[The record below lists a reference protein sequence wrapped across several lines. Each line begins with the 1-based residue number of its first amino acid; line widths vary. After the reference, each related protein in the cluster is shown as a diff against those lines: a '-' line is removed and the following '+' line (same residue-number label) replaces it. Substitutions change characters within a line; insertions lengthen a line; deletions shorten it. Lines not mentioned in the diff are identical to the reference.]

1 VGGTPEQDGLL
12 APFFE
17 KLADGPN
24 HVSTHSCTMEAK
36 QLKSTPESGIWISAR
51 FTPVNLLFWNQR
63 VAVRKARPM
72 IAPFCILGKPRG
84 SSQLSDNGQ
93 FNTQSNTRLRTSIP
107 RIDLKHSFSFTYVGG
122 WLVPK
127 LHISKTMDI
136 ARPEFKQR
144 KRRKQ
149 ALIVAGIVLLVG
161 ILTAAVYRLKP
172 AAPTVERGT
181 VWTDTVK
188 RGSMLRQVRGI
199 GSLVPS
205 QESVLQIPAETEAN
219 VVRIRML
226 PGSLVNVDTV
236 LLDMS
241 NPQVEQAAVDAQLQ
255 WKAAQAEYQSQRMK
269 LESDLM
275 NQKAGAATV
284 KADYNQTQLQSQT
297 DKSLY
302 DLGVISGLAYKASK
316 SKADELT
323 IRNGLE
329 DQRLESTQKSIDAQ
343 LSQLQAKMDQMRV
356 LAELKQKQLN
366 MLKVRAG
373 IEGVLVELPLHVGQ
387 HVSPGTMLAKVV
399 QPNHLMAEL
408 KVAETQARDVQI
420 GEPASVDTHNG
431 VIAGTVMRVDP
442 AVQNGTV
449 TVDVKLTGEL
459 PKGARPDLSVDGTID
474 LEKLD
479 NVLYVGRPA
488 FGQENSTISLF
499 RLEGNGRDAARVPVK
514 VGRASVNSI
523 QVIEGLH
530 EGDTVVLSDMS
541 RWDNT
546 DRIRLQD

>member
-1 VGGTPEQDGLL
+1 
-12 APFFE
+12 
-17 KLADGPN
+17 
-24 HVSTHSCTMEAK
+24 
-36 QLKSTPESGIWISAR
+36 
-51 FTPVNLLFWNQR
+51 
-63 VAVRKARPM
+63 
-72 IAPFCILGKPRG
+72 
-84 SSQLSDNGQ
+84 
-93 FNTQSNTRLRTSIP
+93 
-107 RIDLKHSFSFTYVGG
+107 
-122 WLVPK
+122 
-127 LHISKTMDI
+127 MDI

-144 KRRKQ
+144 KRRRQ
-149 ALIVAGIVLLVG
+149 IVLIAAVGIVVA

-181 VWTDTVK
+181 VWTDTVR

-205 QESVLQIPAETEAN
+205 QESVLQIPAESEAT
-219 VVRIRML
+219 VLRIRML
-226 PGSLVNVDTV
+226 PGSLVKVDTI

-241 NPQVEQAAVDAQLQ
+241 NPQVEQAAVDADLQ

-284 KADYNQTQLQSQT
+284 KADYNQSQLQSQT
-297 DKSLY
+297 DISLY
-302 DLGVISGLAYKASK
+302 DLGVISGLAYRASK

-323 IRNGLE
+323 IRNNLE
-329 DQRLESTQKSIDAQ
+329 DQRLQSTQKSIDAQ
-343 LSQLQAKMDQMRV
+343 LAELQAKVDQMRV
-356 LAELKQKQLN
+356 LAELKRKQLDE
-366 MLKVRAG
+366 LKVRAG

-387 HVSPGTMLAKVV
+387 HVTPGTMLAKVV

-431 VIAGTVMRVDP
+431 VISGTVMRVDP
-442 AVQNGTV
+442 SVQNGTV

-459 PKGARPDLSVDGTID
+459 PRGARPDLSVDGTID
-474 LEKLD
+474 LERLE

-499 RLEGNGRDAARVPVK
+499 KLDSNGRDATRVPVK

-523 QVIEGLH
+523 QVMEGLH

>member
-1 VGGTPEQDGLL
+1 
-12 APFFE
+12 
-17 KLADGPN
+17 
-24 HVSTHSCTMEAK
+24 
-36 QLKSTPESGIWISAR
+36 
-51 FTPVNLLFWNQR
+51 
-63 VAVRKARPM
+63 
-72 IAPFCILGKPRG
+72 
-84 SSQLSDNGQ
+84 
-93 FNTQSNTRLRTSIP
+93 
-107 RIDLKHSFSFTYVGG
+107 
-122 WLVPK
+122 
-127 LHISKTMDI
+127 MDI
-136 ARPEFKQR
+136 ARPEFKER
-144 KRRKQ
+144 KRRRQ
-149 ALIVAGIVLLVG
+149 IA
-161 ILTAAVYRLKP
+161 TAAVVVVVVAALTVVVYRLRP

-181 VWTDTVK
+181 VWTDSVK

-205 QESVLQIPAETEAN
+205 QESVLQIPAETEATII
-219 VVRIRML
+219 RILML
-226 PGSLVNVDTV
+226 PGSLVKADSV
-236 LLDMS
+236 LVEMS
-241 NPQVEQAAVDAQLQ
+241 DPQVEQAAVDAHLQ
-255 WKAAQAEYQSQRMK
+255 WKAAEAEYQGQRMK

-284 KADYNQTQLQSQT
+284 KADYNTTQLQSQT
-297 DKSLY
+297 DKALY

-329 DQRLESTQKSIDAQ
+329 DQPLESTQKAIDAQ
-343 LSQLQAKMDQMRV
+343 LAQMQAKVDQMRV
-356 LAELKQKQLN
+356 LAELKQKQLDA
-366 MLKVRAG
+366 LKVRAK

-387 HVSPGTMLAKVV
+387 HVTPGTMLAKVV

-431 VIAGTVMRVDP
+431 VIAGSVMRVDP
-442 AVQNGTV
+442 GVQNGTV
-449 TVDVKLTGEL
+449 TVDVKLVGEL

-474 LEKLD
+474 LERLD

-499 RLEGNGRDAARVPVK
+499 RLDGDGRDATRVPVK

>member
-1 VGGTPEQDGLL
+1 MV
-12 APFFE
+12 F
-17 KLADGPN
+17 
-24 HVSTHSCTMEAK
+24 
-36 QLKSTPESGIWISAR
+36 
-51 FTPVNLLFWNQR
+51 
-63 VAVRKARPM
+63 
-72 IAPFCILGKPRG
+72 
-84 SSQLSDNGQ
+84 
-93 FNTQSNTRLRTSIP
+93 
-107 RIDLKHSFSFTYVGG
+107 DLPYEE
-122 WLVPK
+122 L
-127 LHISKTMDI
+127 MDI
-136 ARPEFKQR
+136 ARPEFKQQ
-144 KRRKQ
+144 KRRRQ
-149 ALIVAGIVLLVG
+149 ILAASAVTVVVI
-161 ILTAAVYRLKP
+161 ILTVIVYRLRP

-181 VWTDTVK
+181 VWTDSVR

-205 QESVLQIPAETEAN
+205 QESVLQIPAQTEAT

-226 PGSLVNVDTV
+226 PGSQVKPETV
-236 LLDMS
+236 LMDMT
-241 NPQVEQAAVDAQLQ
+241 NPQVEQSAVDAQLQ
-255 WKAAQAEYQSQRMK
+255 YKAAEAEYQSQRMK

-284 KADYNQTQLQSQT
+284 KADYSQAQLQSQT

-302 DLGVISGLAYKASK
+302 DLGVISGLAYKNSK
-316 SKADELT
+316 GKADELT
-323 IRNGLE
+323 IRNQLE
-329 DQRLESTQKSIDAQ
+329 DERLTSTQKAIDAQ
-343 LSQLQAKMDQMRV
+343 LAEQQAKVDQMRV
-356 LAELKQKQLN
+356 LAELKKKELDA
-366 MLKVRAG
+366 LHVRAG
-373 IEGVLVELPLHVGQ
+373 IEGVLVELPLHVGE

-431 VIAGTVMRVDP
+431 LITGTVMRVDP

-474 LEKLD
+474 LERLD

-499 RLEGNGRDAARVPVK
+499 KLEPDGRDAVRVPVK

-523 QVIEGLH
+523 QVIDGLH

-546 DRIRLQD
+546 DRIRLQE